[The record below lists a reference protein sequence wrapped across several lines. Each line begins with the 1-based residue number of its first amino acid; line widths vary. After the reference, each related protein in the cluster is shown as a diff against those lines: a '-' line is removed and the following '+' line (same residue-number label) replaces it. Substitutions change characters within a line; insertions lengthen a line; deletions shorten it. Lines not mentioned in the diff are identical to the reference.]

1 MVHLKGFFFI
11 NSLNLSTFVAAVW
24 SRTFFSKHEKGFFT
38 STTIDKIIPFSI
50 ALDYPNNESD
60 IDIKEEPGENV
71 IEMTPDFTL
80 SEPNDADGISYY
92 FIESLS
98 HFLVKLHF
106 LTFPAC
112 F

>member
-1 MVHLKGFFFI
+1 M
-11 NSLNLSTFVAAVW
+11 
-24 SRTFFSKHEKGFFT
+24 
-38 STTIDKIIPFSI
+38 
-50 ALDYPNNESD
+50 DYHNNASD

-92 FIESLS
+92 FIDSLS

-106 LTFPAC
+106 SNFSCMFLNPNNYVF
-112 F
+112 